1 MIIMHY
7 FYFQLSAKEDQVE
20 EESHELRDSLA
31 EEDISQITN
40 DSSAEDNAGDEIDD
54 NADDALVDNST
65 NKAPVLTSPIIPHQ
79 DHAYYI
85 ATPTVTPGP
94 PTSRNSRHSSLDT
107 LSAHGVSE
115 LDEDDAN
122 ASSANTSGGQLS
134 EPVPD
139 NHKNMVEIPVDI
151 FNAGYFFFTLT
162 ST

>member
-1 MIIMHY
+1 M
-7 FYFQLSAKEDQVE
+7 
-20 EESHELRDSLA
+20 A

-40 DSSAEDNAGDEIDD
+40 DSSPEDNAGDAPIDD
-54 NADDALVDNST
+54 DAEDDLIDNST
-65 NKAPVLTSPIIPHQ
+65 NNAPIITSPIIPHQ

-94 PTSRNSRHSSLDT
+94 PASRNSRHSSLDT

-115 LDEDDAN
+115 MDEDDAN

-139 NHKNMVEIPVDI
+139 SGKNMVEIPVEI
-151 FNAGYFFFTLT
+151 FNAG
-162 ST
+162 